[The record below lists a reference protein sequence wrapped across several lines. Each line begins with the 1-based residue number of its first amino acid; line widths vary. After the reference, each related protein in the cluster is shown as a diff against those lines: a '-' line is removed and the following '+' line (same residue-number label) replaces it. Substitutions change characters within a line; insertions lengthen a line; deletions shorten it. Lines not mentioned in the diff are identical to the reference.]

1 MTPVSSFHTMKMKK
15 TYFSFNFIIQEL
27 LFELGQGI
35 VCAVI
40 VEVQGVQYVPEG
52 KKTDHA
58 LEHISKNS
66 SDSVQELAFF

>member
-52 KKTDHA
+52 KKADHA

-66 SDSVQELAFF
+66 SNSVQEVAFF